1 MATNNLSALQ
11 AILQLALNLI
21 IDTVGLF
28 MPDIGIKFM
37 VAPRG
42 GSSEL
47 ED

>member
-11 AILQLALNLI
+11 AILQLVLNLV
-21 IDTVGLF
+21 IDTVGVI
-28 MPDIGIKFM
+28 MPDIGSKFM